1 MVDRTRF
8 FLIPVL
14 FITLFGYLYPY
25 PVYAKDKV
33 VAFYGDDEKKLCS
46 FKVELVSTP
55 WEQERG
61 LMFRKS
67 LGKNAGMLFIYNGN
81 EIRFFW
87 MKNTFIPLDIVFID
101 SKFIVADIY
110 RSAKPHDETTIASKA
125 QARYV
130 LEINEGTADRCN
142 LKAGI
147 KVAFTGF

>member
-1 MVDRTRF
+1 
-8 FLIPVL
+8 
-14 FITLFGYLYPY
+14 
-25 PVYAKDKV
+25 
-33 VAFYGDDEKKLCS
+33 
-46 FKVELVSTP
+46 
-55 WEQERG
+55 
-61 LMFRKS
+61 MFRKS